1 MPSIADLNRRNFLK
15 TAGFAT
21 VAGATASL
29 TSTAVNA
36 APSAMPKL
44 ANGKYDFDTVYNR
57 VGTNCARWDSAAR
70 RYPEGV
76 FKYGMGVASQD
87 FECAPCI
94 TEALAERVN
103 HHNWGYMGGTDD
115 LKEEIVKWN
124 GNRNNLDLNPDELT
138 ISDGVYPGMIAAM
151 RAFVP
156 AGGKILIITPAYSG
170 FYTMARAA
178 NVGTVDSQMVI
189 KNGRYEVDWD
199 DLEAKMTPDV
209 RLLIVCNP
217 QNPTGN
223 VWKSDELHRM
233 GRLALDHN
241 IVVLSDEI
249 HADIVRKGHKLTP
262 FAAIPDQEVV
272 NNSLSFVAISK
283 TFNMAGMKNAYFYSK
298 NPMLLGRVNQYHWAD
313 LNTLGVVAT
322 VAAYQSGGD
331 WFDQANAYMDDNHTF
346 IEEYVKNNMSN
357 VVYTRN
363 EGTYM
368 TFLDFSSTIGSIGS
382 EELKNLHG
390 RNTPEE
396 NFQDWLVYNS
406 GAYLNPGSN
415 YGSGGEGRMR
425 LNIASSRAVLKE
437 VFDAMAAAIRKV

>member
-1 MPSIADLNRRNFLK
+1 
-15 TAGFAT
+15 
-21 VAGATASL
+21 
-29 TSTAVNA
+29 
-36 APSAMPKL
+36 
-44 ANGKYDFDTVYNR
+44 
-57 VGTNCARWDSAAR
+57 
-70 RYPEGV
+70 
-76 FKYGMGVASQD
+76 
-87 FECAPCI
+87 
-94 TEALAERVN
+94 
-103 HHNWGYMGGTDD
+103 
-115 LKEEIVKWN
+115 
-124 GNRNNLDLNPDELT
+124 
-138 ISDGVYPGMIAAM
+138 MIAAM

-156 AGGKILIITPAYSG
+156 AGGKILIISPAYSG

-223 VWKSDELHRM
+223 VWRSDELHRM
-233 GRLALDHN
+233 GRLALEHN

-249 HADIVRKGHKLTP
+249 HADVVRKGHRLTP

-322 VAAYQSGGD
+322 VAAYQHGGE
-331 WFDQANAYMDDNHTF
+331 WFDQANSYMDENHTF
-346 IEEYVKNNMSN
+346 IEEYVRDNMPN

-368 TFLDFSSTIGSIGS
+368 TFLDFSSTIASIGN
-382 EELKNLHG
+382 EELKNSYG

-406 GAYLNPGSN
+406 GTYLNPGSN
-415 YGSGGEGRMR
+415 YGAGGEGHMR
-425 LNIASSRAVLKE
+425 LNIASSRTVLKE
-437 VFDAMAAAIRKV
+437 VFDAMTSAINRV